1 MIRQCLNALDEKT
14 QQPFELDPHGAAD
27 ASSRNPLHQQPFDK
41 PTRVI
46 RDEVLLEALDELAPT
61 VAALMVL
68 FAVVNVAIFLVLWG
82 LTLRTHISDDHRL
95 LLTSP
100 KFGTCF
106 WSTVTENQLA
116 SITWISLPILQP
128 AAQPLRHGPK
138 RSPSPRGPAGILTTL
153 SPPPAPSRTTPGCM
167 SQARMTRQ
175 QANGTVDRQCLVSQN
190 RQCYDIPDQHG
201 IEPTKL
207 RPRIPLHLDRIRM
220 EV

>member
-14 QQPFELDPHGAAD
+14 QPPFELDPHGAAE

-41 PTRVI
+41 TTLVI

-100 KFGTCF
+100 KFGMCF

-116 SITWISLPILQP
+116 SITWISLPVGAP
-128 AAQPLRHGPK
+128 AATIT
-138 RSPSPRGPAGILTTL
+138 STS
-153 SPPPAPSRTTPGCM
+153 SRTSSAASSGSCSAWP
-167 SQARMTRQ
+167 SAYRYSMTIFCPS
-175 QANGTVDRQCLVSQN
+175 T
-190 RQCYDIPDQHG
+190 
-201 IEPTKL
+201 
-207 RPRIPLHLDRIRM
+207 
-220 EV
+220 